1 MSTGT
6 WLGPSAASLGRI
18 ALMASLVS
26 STAAGQAAN
35 AEYATSDDGV
45 RLYYHV
51 VGSAGPVVL
60 VPAGLFL
67 ERDFAQLAR
76 GRKLVFYDMRN
87 RGRSDRVTDSTRITL
102 QHDLRDLEAV
112 RRQVQAERVS
122 LIGWSYLGLM
132 VMRYAVEHPERI
144 ERVIQIG
151 PIPRQYGTEYP
162 ASLRAS
168 DSIPV
173 PDSTTRAM
181 LTQMHQA
188 GLPRRDPQA
197 YCEREYQIL
206 RVRLVGN
213 PKVAGRVPDLCAMP
227 NEWPTV
233 LDRHFRWLFRSIQR
247 EDDAG
252 WGSYA
257 QLTAPV
263 LTIHGTQDRNA
274 PYGGGREWAA
284 RLPDGRLLTVPGGGH
299 MVWLDAPQV
308 VFPAIDTFLK
318 GSWPRNAVR
327 VP

>member
-1 MSTGT
+1 MINITR
-6 WLGPSAASLGRI
+6 LGPFGRHLGRAAVMVA
-18 ALMASLVS
+18 ALS
-26 STAAGQAAN
+26 SPALPQAPK

-51 VGSAGPVVL
+51 VGSGSPVVL
-60 VPAGLFL
+60 VPGGLFL

-76 GRKLVFYDMRN
+76 GRTMVFYDMRS
-87 RGRSDRVTDSTRITL
+87 RGRSDRVTDSARISL
-102 QHDLRDLEAV
+102 QHDIRDLEVV
-112 RRQVQAERVS
+112 RRQVKAERVS
-122 LIGWSYLGLM
+122 LIGWSYLGMM
-132 VMRYAVEHPERI
+132 VMRYAAEHPERA

-162 ASLRAS
+162 ASLRAN

-173 PDSTTRAM
+173 PDSASRAM
-181 LTQMHQA
+181 LTRLHET

-213 PKVAGRVPDLCAMP
+213 PQVAPKVPDLCAMP
-227 NEWPTV
+227 NEWPTA
-233 LDRHFRWLFRSIQR
+233 LDRHFRLLFRSIQR

-257 QLTAPV
+257 QLTFPV

-284 RLPDGRLLTVPGGGH
+284 RLPDGRLLTVHGGGH
-299 MVWLDAPQV
+299 MVWLDAPRV
-308 VFPAIDTFLK
+308 VFPAIDAFLR
-318 GSWPRNAVR
+318 GTWPRDAVR

>member
-1 MSTGT
+1 MMTGT
-6 WLGPSAASLGRI
+6 WLGQVVRRVALAI
-18 ALMASLVS
+18 AVLHSPGW
-26 STAAGQAAN
+26 GQASKG
-35 AEYATSDDGV
+35 EYVTSDDGV

-76 GRKLVFYDMRN
+76 GRRMVFYDMRD
-87 RGRSDRVTDSTRITL
+87 RGRSGRVADSARISI
-102 QHDLRDLEAV
+102 QHDIQDLEAV

-122 LIGWSYLGLM
+122 LIGWSYLGMM

-144 ERVIQIG
+144 ERVVQIG
-151 PIPRQYGTEYP
+151 PSPRQYGTEYP
-162 ASLRAS
+162 TALRAK

-173 PDSTTRAM
+173 PDSASRALLTR
-181 LTQMHQA
+181 LHES
-188 GLPRRDPQA
+188 GLPRKDPQA

-213 PKVAGRVPDLCAMP
+213 PQVASKVPDLCAMP
-227 NEWPTV
+227 LEWPTA
-233 LDRHFRWLFRSIQR
+233 LDRHFRLLFRSIQR

-257 QLTAPV
+257 QLTVPV

-299 MVWLDAPQV
+299 MVWLDAPRV
-308 VFPAIDTFLK
+308 VLPAVDGFLR
-318 GSWPRNAVR
+318 GTWPQGAVR

>member
-1 MSTGT
+1 MSAGR
-6 WLGPSAASLGRI
+6 WLRPSASLLARV
-18 ALMASLVS
+18 ALMASLFS
-26 STAAGQAAN
+26 FPAWSQAAK
-35 AEYATSDDGV
+35 AEYAKAYDGV

-51 VGSAGPVVL
+51 VGSGGPVVL
-60 VPAGLFL
+60 VPGGLFL

-76 GRKLVFYDMRN
+76 GRTMVFYDMRS
-87 RGRSDRVTDSTRITL
+87 RGRSDRVTDSTRISL
-102 QHDLRDLEAV
+102 QHDMRDLEAV

-132 VMRYAVEHPERI
+132 VMRYAAEHPEHV

-162 ASLRAS
+162 AALRAN

-173 PDSTTRAM
+173 PDSAARAQLTR
-181 LTQMHQA
+181 MHQA

-213 PKVAGRVPDLCAMP
+213 PQVANRVPDLCTMP

-233 LDRHFRWLFRSIQR
+233 LDRHFRLLFSSIQR
-247 EDDAG
+247 EDVAG

-257 QLTAPV
+257 QLTFPV

-284 RLPDGRLLTVPGGGH
+284 RLPDGRLLTVRGGGH

-308 VFPAIDTFLK
+308 VFPAIDTFLR
-318 GSWPRNAVR
+318 GGWPRDAVR

>member
-1 MSTGT
+1 
-6 WLGPSAASLGRI
+6 
-18 ALMASLVS
+18 
-26 STAAGQAAN
+26 
-35 AEYATSDDGV
+35 
-45 RLYYHV
+45 
-51 VGSAGPVVL
+51 
-60 VPAGLFL
+60 
-67 ERDFAQLAR
+67 
-76 GRKLVFYDMRN
+76 
-87 RGRSDRVTDSTRITL
+87 VTDSTRISL
-102 QHDLRDLEAV
+102 QHDVRDLEAV
-112 RRQVQAERVS
+112 RRQVRAERIS

-132 VMRYAVEHPERI
+132 VMLYAAEHPELV

-151 PIPRQYGTEYP
+151 PIPRQYGNVYP
-162 ASLRAS
+162 ASLQAH

-173 PDSTTRAM
+173 PDSAARAQ

-213 PKVAGRVPDLCAMP
+213 PQVANRVPDLCSMP

-233 LDRHFRWLFRSIQR
+233 LDRHFRLLFRSIQR
-247 EDDAG
+247 EDYAG

-257 QLTAPV
+257 QLSFPV

-284 RLPDGRLLTVPGGGH
+284 RLPDGRLLTVRGGGH
-299 MVWLDAPQV
+299 MVWLDAPKV
-308 VFPAIDTFLK
+308 VFPAIDTFLR
-318 GSWPRNAVR
+318 GSWPRDAVR

>member
-1 MSTGT
+1 MITRR
-6 WLGPSAASLGRI
+6 WLGRFARHLVRVAVIVAVCSSPASPQ
-18 ALMASLVS
+18 SPK
-26 STAAGQAAN
+26 
-35 AEYATSDDGV
+35 AEYATADDGV

-51 VGSAGPVVL
+51 VGSGGPVVL

-76 GRKLVFYDMRN
+76 GRRMVFYDMRN
-87 RGRSDRVTDSTRITL
+87 RGRSDRVADSSRISL
-102 QHDLRDLEAV
+102 QNDLRDLEAV

-122 LIGWSYLGLM
+122 LIGWSYLGM
-132 VMRYAVEHPERI
+132 VVMRYAAEHPERI

-162 ASLRAS
+162 ASLRAN

-173 PDSTTRAM
+173 PDSASRAL
-181 LTQMHQA
+181 LTHLHET

-213 PKVAGRVPDLCAMP
+213 PQVAPRVPDLCAMP
-227 NEWPTV
+227 NEWPTTV
-233 LDRHFRWLFRSIQR
+233 DRHFRLLFRSIQR

-257 QLTAPV
+257 QLTFPV

-284 RLPDGRLLTVPGGGH
+284 RLPDGRLLTVRGGGH
-299 MVWLDAPQV
+299 MVWLDAPRV
-308 VFPAIDTFLK
+308 VFGAIDAFLQ
-318 GSWPRNAVR
+318 GTWPPGAVR

>member
-1 MSTGT
+1 MSRDG
-6 WLGPSAASLGRI
+6 WVIALVPELGRVG
-18 ALMASLVS
+18 LMAALLSSPAVS
-26 STAAGQAAN
+26 QAPKG
-35 AEYATSDDGV
+35 EYATSDDGV

-76 GRKLVFYDMRN
+76 GRKLVFYDMRS
-87 RGRSDRVTDSTRITL
+87 RGRSDRVTDSNRITL
-102 QHDLRDLEAV
+102 QHDMRDLDAV

-132 VMRYAVEHPERI
+132 VMRYAAQHPERV

-162 ASLRAS
+162 ASLRAR

-173 PDSTTRAM
+173 PDSATRAK

-188 GLPRRDPQA
+188 GLPRRDPQT

-213 PKVAGRVPDLCAMP
+213 PKVASQVPDLCAMP

-233 LDRHFRWLFRSIQR
+233 LDRHFRLLFRSIQR

-257 QLTAPV
+257 QLSFPV
-263 LTIHGTQDRNA
+263 LVIHGTQDRNA

-308 VFPAIDTFLK
+308 VLPAIDTFLR
-318 GSWPRNAVR
+318 GNWPRTAVR

>member
-1 MSTGT
+1 MITGT
-6 WLGPSAASLGRI
+6 WLGPLARHIGRAVITVTVFSSPAS
-18 ALMASLVS
+18 SQVS
-26 STAAGQAAN
+26 P
-35 AEYATSDDGV
+35 AEYLTGDDGV

-51 VGSAGPVVL
+51 VGSGGPVVL

-76 GRKLVFYDMRN
+76 GRRMVFYDMRN
-87 RGRSDRVTDSTRITL
+87 RGRSGRVADSARISL
-102 QHDLRDLEAV
+102 QHDMRDLEAV

-122 LIGWSYLGLM
+122 LIGWSYLGMM
-132 VMRYAVEHPERI
+132 VMRYAAEHPERI

-162 ASLRAS
+162 APLRAN

-173 PDSTTRAM
+173 PDSASRATLTR
-181 LTQMHQA
+181 LHET

-213 PKVAGRVPDLCAMP
+213 PQVAGRVPDLCAMP
-227 NEWPTV
+227 NEWPTA
-233 LDRHFRWLFRSIQR
+233 LDRHFRLLFRSIQR

-257 QLTAPV
+257 QLTFPV

-284 RLPDGRLLTVPGGGH
+284 RLPDGRLLTVRGGGH
-299 MVWLDAPQV
+299 MVWLDAPGV
-308 VFPAIDTFLK
+308 VFPAIDAFLR
-318 GSWPRNAVR
+318 GTWPRAAVR
-327 VP
+327 IP

>member
-1 MSTGT
+1 MITGT
-6 WLGPSAASLGRI
+6 WVGSFARQLGRA
-18 ALMASLVS
+18 ALMASLFS
-26 STAAGQAAN
+26 SPASSQAAKP
-35 AEYATSDDGV
+35 EYATSDDGV

-51 VGSAGPVVL
+51 VGSGGPVVL

-67 ERDFAQLAR
+67 ERDFAQLAH
-76 GRKLVFYDMRN
+76 GRRMVFYDMRN
-87 RGRSDRVTDSTRITL
+87 RGRSDRVSDSARISL
-102 QHDLRDLEAV
+102 QHDVRDLEAV
-112 RRQVQAERVS
+112 RRQVRAERVS

-132 VMRYAVEHPERI
+132 VMRYAAEHPDRI

-162 ASLRAS
+162 AALRAN

-173 PDSTTRAM
+173 PDSATRAK
-181 LTQMHQA
+181 LTQLHQA

-213 PKVAGRVPDLCAMP
+213 PQVAAQVPDLCAMP
-227 NEWPTV
+227 SEWPTV
-233 LDRHFRWLFRSIQR
+233 LDRHFRLLFRSIQR

-257 QLTAPV
+257 QLSFPV

-284 RLPDGRLLTVPGGGH
+284 RLPDGRLLTVRGGGH
-299 MVWLDAPQV
+299 MVWLDAPRV
-308 VFPAIDTFLK
+308 VFAAIDAFLR
-318 GSWPRNAVR
+318 GTWPRDAVR

>member
-1 MSTGT
+1 
-6 WLGPSAASLGRI
+6 
-18 ALMASLVS
+18 
-26 STAAGQAAN
+26 
-35 AEYATSDDGV
+35 
-45 RLYYHV
+45 
-51 VGSAGPVVL
+51 
-60 VPAGLFL
+60 
-67 ERDFAQLAR
+67 
-76 GRKLVFYDMRN
+76 
-87 RGRSDRVTDSTRITL
+87 
-102 QHDLRDLEAV
+102 
-112 RRQVQAERVS
+112 VS

-132 VMRYAVEHPERI
+132 VMRYAAEHPERV

-151 PIPRQYGTEYP
+151 PIPRQYGTVYP
-162 ASLRAS
+162 AALQAH

-173 PDSTTRAM
+173 PDSATRAQ
-181 LTQMHQA
+181 LTQMHES

-213 PKVAGRVPDLCAMP
+213 PQVANRVPDVCAMP

-233 LDRHFRWLFRSIQR
+233 VDRHFRLLFRSIQR

-257 QLTAPV
+257 QLSSPV

-284 RLPDGRLLTVPGGGH
+284 RLPEGRLLTVRGGGH
-299 MVWLDAPQV
+299 MVWLDAPKA
-308 VFPAIDTFLK
+308 VFSAIDVFLR